1 MCIQLFLVTKLFV
14 YFTSELLTS
23 KKPFSAVV
31 DKTISRVFINE
42 KNCLDFFLPK
52 MLSVYNYSYLRK
64 NFDAIFYLLNF
75 TPKEPKV
82 NCGIKLC
89 V

>member
-42 KNCLDFFLPK
+42 KNCLQQQKQF
-52 MLSVYNYSYLRK
+52 
-64 NFDAIFYLLNF
+64 
-75 TPKEPKV
+75 
-82 NCGIKLC
+82 
-89 V
+89 